1 MAPTGRPRGRGRGR
15 GRAARAGAAVGR
27 GGSTAASAGNEDQ
40 AGDAAVESTEIVVP
54 PAPTPAPEPTSTPDV
69 SGGSSTMEDAPAAA
83 VPAPAPVPRTRGV
96 ASTRARGA
104 SVAASSS
111 AASSGSKFKPRA
123 VRRGDAERERLAQ
136 EELRKQNIKLAE
148 DQRLQRARGRGRRA
162 RGRGDAMGR
171 GGFDR
176 RYTAGNSIFGNPGA
190 SSSGFKTDSGF
201 KSSGYRDQS
210 NRLNADMFS
219 GPMMDDYE
227 EEETKEGA
235 SSSRQPPRKREVMP
249 MGITRREPQ
258 KKELVVATTAD
269 MVAKEKAAAGIVEE
283 VDDSPVRTP
292 DGDIEMKDDGK
303 VWPGASDNRKV
314 KVKDEHGKFVEVTE
328 IDDKRLQ
335 RAAEAEKKFKEEEEE
350 EKKKPKVKVYQSRE
364 EETRERQYSMLLKE
378 FGPRP
383 EGDSK
388 DGRLYLFQFPPTL
401 PPLRVVHRPK
411 PKSIVK
417 DEPVDDDVVTMD
429 VGETVDLTDGEKKA
443 DAMNGE
449 GEDDNEDDPLNPYP
463 ETVGYVGKM
472 IVRKSGRVE
481 MDWGGFPFQVMP
493 GITTNF
499 ITNAVLLEDDDKK
512 IKQGEITGKAYG
524 MGQIMGRFTVR
535 PVYTKPEPGVID
547 PGHLEQLRQKARDA
561 EVAKAEVLAEKRR
574 VLEPLLQSLQRQ

>member
-15 GRAARAGAAVGR
+15 GRASRAGAAVGR
-27 GGSTAASAGNEDQ
+27 GGSAAASGGSDGQAADAGVQN
-40 AGDAAVESTEIVVP
+40 TEA
-54 PAPTPAPEPTSTPDV
+54 PAPTPTPAPEPAHSIAIPV
-69 SGGSSTMEDAPAAA
+69 VESGGGTMEETSAAA
-83 VPAPAPVPRTRGV
+83 APRTRGT
-96 ASTRARGA
+96 AATRARGA

-111 AASSGSKFKPRA
+111 AAASGSKFKPRA

-136 EELRKQNIKLAE
+136 EELRKQNLKLAE
-148 DQRLQRARGRGRRA
+148 DQRLQRGRGRGRRA

-176 RYTAGNSIFGNPGA
+176 KYTAGNSIFGNPGA
-190 SSSGFKTDSGF
+190 SSTGFKTDSGN
-201 KSSGYRDQS
+201 SGGYRDQA
-210 NRLNADMFS
+210 NRLNADMFN
-219 GPMMDDYE
+219 GPMVDDDE
-227 EEETKEGA
+227 EEESTEGA
-235 SSSRQPPRKREVMP
+235 SSARQTPRKREAMP

-258 KKELVVATTAD
+258 KQELVVATTAD
-269 MVAKEKAAAGIVEE
+269 MVAKEKAAAGVTED
-283 VDDSPVRTP
+283 VDDSPVKTADEDVKMR
-292 DGDIEMKDDGK
+292 DDGK
-303 VWPGASDNRKV
+303 VWFGASENRKV

-328 IDDKRLQ
+328 IDDRRLQ
-335 RAAEAEKKFKEEEEE
+335 RAAEAERRIKEEEE
-350 EKKKPKVKVYQSRE
+350 EKKKPKAKVYLSRE
-364 EETRERQYSMLLKE
+364 EETRARQYSMLIKE

-417 DEPVDDDVVTMD
+417 DEPVDEDNVVTMG
-429 VGETVDLTDGEKKA
+429 VGESMDLTEGDDSKTAGAADGHDE
-443 DAMNGE
+443 E
-449 GEDDNEDDPLNPYP
+449 EDDPLNPYP
-463 ETVGYVGKM
+463 DTVGYVGKM

-481 MDWGGFPFQVMP
+481 MDWGGFPFKVMP

-499 ITNAVLLEDDDKK
+499 ITNAVLLEDADKK
-512 IKQGEITGKAYG
+512 VKQGEMAGKAYG

-535 PVYTKPEPGVID
+535 PVYTKPEPGVVD

-561 EVAKAEVLAEKRR
+561 EMKKAKILAEKRQA
-574 VLEPLLQSLQRQ
+574 LEPLLQSLQKQ